1 MLHVISLV
9 LFLSIGAANAVE
21 PTTTTPAKLPRIVVD
36 AANKGFV
43 DSDGE
48 RFIPCGVNYYRPD
61 TGWAPQFWKK
71 LDVETTRRDFQKM
84 KDMGINVARV
94 FVTYGSFYSQPGQL
108 DPEGLAKFDQLLDI
122 ADEFG
127 IYIHP
132 TGPEGWE
139 GMPEWTHKLGNAHA
153 NLGNEDLLKA
163 LEDYWKMFAGRYR
176 GRNTIWSY
184 DLKNEPSV
192 EWDTPESRVKWDQWR
207 TKHSQPIVP
216 VPARD
221 SEPSEVLADYQRFR
235 ESLAV
240 EWVARQSKAIK
251 AADPE
256 ALVTAGLLQ
265 WSIPAKE
272 LESSAQYAAFR
283 PELIAPHL
291 DFMSLHF
298 YPLANG
304 VYKYDGEAAEDANLA
319 MLESMVRECA
329 KPGKPVV
336 IGEFG
341 WYGGGPLDPGGK
353 PASEEDQAR
362 WGKRFVEVTAPMTA
376 GWLNWGLYDT
386 PTATDVSR
394 LTGFLTVD
402 GKDKVWGKVFAPLV
416 KSIAPP
422 AQIPVRPDLPWD
434 TAPSDKAAAGHFQKE
449 YLKAFLEAK
458 PQAKGQ

>member
-1 MLHVISLV
+1 MLHIVFTFLV
-9 LFLSIGAANAVE
+9 LYPFVGTGNAAE
-21 PTTTTPAKLPRIVVD
+21 PTATPPAKPAKIVVD
-36 AANKGFV
+36 QLNKGFV
-43 DSDGE
+43 DSNSQ
-48 RFIPCGVNYYRPD
+48 RFVPCGVNYYRPD
-61 TGWAPQFWKK
+61 TGWAPQLWKK
-71 LDVETTRRDFQKM
+71 LDVETTRRDFQRM
-84 KDMGINVARV
+84 KDLGLNVARV
-94 FVTYGSFYSQPGQL
+94 FVTYGSFYSKPSQI
-108 DPEGLAKFDQLLDI
+108 DPEGLAKFDRLLDM

-127 IYIHP
+127 IYLHP

-139 GMPEWTHKLGNAHA
+139 GMPEWTNKLGNAHS
-153 NLGNEDLLKA
+153 NFGNEDLLKA
-163 LEDYWKMFAGRYR
+163 LEDYWTMFAGRYK
-176 GRNTIWSY
+176 GRSTIWSY
-184 DLKNEPSV
+184 DLKNEPAV
-192 EWDTPESRVKWDQWR
+192 EWDTPDSRVKWDQWR

-256 ALVTAGLLQ
+256 ALVTVGLLQ
-265 WSIPAKE
+265 WSIPAKKFGPSE
-272 LESSAQYAAFR
+272 HYAAFR

-291 DFMSLHF
+291 DFVSLHF

-353 PASEEDQAR
+353 PATEEDQAH
-362 WGKRFVEVTAPMTA
+362 WGKRLFEVTAPMTA

-394 LTGFLTVD
+394 LTGLLTVD
-402 GKDKVWGKVFAPLV
+402 GKDKVWGKAYAPLI
-416 KSIAPP
+416 KSMPAPSR
-422 AQIPVRPDLPWD
+422 IPVRPDLPWE
-434 TAPSDKAAAGHFQKE
+434 TAPSDKAVAGHFQKE
-449 YLKAFLEAK
+449 YLKAFIEAK
-458 PQAKGQ
+458 P